1 MNIFFSIH
9 IINICFSNIEA
20 SLPRKKAKHEHIEHI
35 GAEYSERKS
44 KVESAKDCGFEEYNE
59 LRRSNNRKELEGA
72 KYDNKEQNS
81 EENLTL
87 SSQNSFFQKNYLFPK
102 NTESKPVDKASEVFG
117 IGDQAIKNVQSF
129 PKTKLPPFR
138 TAFPKKFY
146 DYDSAESIKTKPMAQ
161 SVSESQFPGLD
172 IYTGSDNLAKENS
185 HNYFFENKFFC
196 STNAQEH
203 RTEVVNQDSEL
214 NEEINSNLGENTGPL
229 KDYHAQKEHDMGI
242 DFLKAHDAQ
251 DRDKAIENFVIQME
265 KRVSVDLQN
274 ELSSIIQ
281 EELSSKINKHDN
293 STDSDL
299 MEPGILSDLLN
310 KNSIFYRFEF
320 KTNEDLEEIYK
331 NRDRLVKFE
340 HYTYFNLK
348 NFDVMQK
355 IKG

>member
-20 SLPRKKAKHEHIEHI
+20 SLPRKKAKHEHVEHI

-44 KVESAKDCGFEEYNE
+44 KVESANDCGFEEYNG

-72 KYDNKEQNS
+72 KNDNKEQNR

-117 IGDQAIKNVQSF
+117 IGDQAIKNLQSF

-242 DFLKAHDAQ
+242 DFLKAH
-251 DRDKAIENFVIQME
+251 E
-265 KRVSVDLQN
+265 SV
-274 ELSSIIQ
+274 
-281 EELSSKINKHDN
+281 
-293 STDSDL
+293 
-299 MEPGILSDLLN
+299 
-310 KNSIFYRFEF
+310 
-320 KTNEDLEEIYK
+320 
-331 NRDRLVKFE
+331 
-340 HYTYFNLK
+340 
-348 NFDVMQK
+348 
-355 IKG
+355 